1 MLFVRFSIIYFPV
14 AVFPTFFCKHTD
26 YLKSWSEWE
35 GQDEWIAEMSH
46 KMKQEELYSSIF
58 LKKLLHIIAQQ
69 SSCTS
74 EHELKKMLDDSF
86 CGCKES
92 LL

>member
-1 MLFVRFSIIYFPV
+1 
-14 AVFPTFFCKHTD
+14 
-26 YLKSWSEWE
+26 
-35 GQDEWIAEMSH
+35 MSH

-58 LKKLLHIIAQQ
+58 LKKLLHIIPQQ
-69 SSCTS
+69 GSCTS

>member
-1 MLFVRFSIIYFPV
+1 
-14 AVFPTFFCKHTD
+14 
-26 YLKSWSEWE
+26 
-35 GQDEWIAEMSH
+35 MSH

-58 LKKLLHIIAQQ
+58 LKELLHIVPQQ
-69 SSCTS
+69 GSCTS